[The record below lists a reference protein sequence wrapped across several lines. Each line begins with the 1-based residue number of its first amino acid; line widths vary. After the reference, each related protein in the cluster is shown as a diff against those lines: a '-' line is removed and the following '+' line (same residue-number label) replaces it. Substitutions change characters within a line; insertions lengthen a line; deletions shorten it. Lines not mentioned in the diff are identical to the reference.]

1 MTEATPQT
9 MERDQADTSERAQI
23 MDSVGGALTQSVNT
37 FGRMTK
43 AVVDGLT
50 EVTVSSIDVFT
61 DVAAGRSRGSARDR
75 SEQQRAARGER
86 RSTADRMAQGWADLV
101 TDTVEVIT
109 DGMTR
114 SARSVRRAADYI
126 AGEAE
131 KKSTPGAGDTEKDSS
146 TARSAKKS

>member
-1 MTEATPQT
+1 MTEATHQST
-9 MERDQADTSERAQI
+9 ERDQADIPEREQV
-23 MDSVGGALTQSVNT
+23 MDSVGDALTQSVNT

-43 AVVDGLT
+43 AVVDGFT
-50 EVTVSSIDVFT
+50 EVTVSSIGVFT

-86 RSTADRMAQGWADLV
+86 RSSAGRMAQGWADLL
-101 TDTVEVIT
+101 TDTVEVVT

-114 SARSVRRAADYI
+114 SARSVQRAADHF

-131 KKSTPGAGDTEKDSS
+131 KKSTPGTSDAEKDSS